1 MSKLAKDVMTPDPQ
15 CCSPETPLNE
25 VASLMVECD
34 CGEIPVVDNANR
46 LIGVVTDRDIVCR
59 IVAKG
64 KNPSSET
71 AQDAMTQPVVAVTA
85 DTTLDEIV
93 AVMEENQIRRVPV
106 VDAQGCCCGIIAQ
119 ADVAMVARES
129 EVGELVREVSRD
141 SMSAG
146 PNGRG

>member
-1 MSKLAKDVMTPDPQ
+1 MTPEPQ

-25 VASLMVECD
+25 VANLMVEAD
-34 CGEIPVVDNANR
+34 CGEIPVVDASNR

-64 KNPSSET
+64 KEPRACC
-71 AQDAMTQPVVAVTA
+71 AQDAMSQPVVAVLA

-93 AVMEENQIRRVPV
+93 AMMEENQIRRVPV
-106 VDAQGCCCGIIAQ
+106 VDAQGCCCGIVSQ

-141 SMSAG
+141 SSV
-146 PNGRG
+146 N